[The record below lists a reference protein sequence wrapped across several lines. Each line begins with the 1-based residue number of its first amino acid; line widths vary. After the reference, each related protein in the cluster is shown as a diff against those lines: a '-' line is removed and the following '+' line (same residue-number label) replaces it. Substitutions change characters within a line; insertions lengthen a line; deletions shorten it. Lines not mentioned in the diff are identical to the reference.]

1 MLFRSPLEIQYVV
14 IHGTLWDISELILVS
29 PTLRLRHNTHQH
41 RGGTFKILNNWDLTS
56 IRTSRDL
63 RPPAVPDID
72 KSFCESRK
80 WPGGLGNCQSK
91 RGDTI
96 YQLAWNYLYILKM
109 ETTGYPRPK
118 ESSRIL
124 PNSMYKN

>member
-1 MLFRSPLEIQYVV
+1 MV

-29 PTLRLRHNTHQH
+29 PTLRLCHSTHQH
-41 RGGTFKILNNWDLTS
+41 IGGIFKILNINNWDLTR

-72 KSFCESRK
+72 KSVCESRE
-80 WPGGLGNCQSK
+80 WPGGLGSCQSK
-91 RGDTI
+91 RGATI
-96 YQLAWNYLYILKM
+96 YQRAWNYLYILKM
-109 ETTGYPRPK
+109 ETTGYSSPK

-124 PNSMYKN
+124 PNSIYKD